1 MLSVKTF
8 EGLEGEN
15 LLLWIREVEM
25 AMGCA
30 LLKSQHQRVALA
42 IPKLSGRAR
51 EWALTSGSSVDQA
64 FPTWDEIE
72 QQLSRVLSPPNHAY
86 RVRSKFL
93 TTRQGKK
100 DLAGYV
106 QELRALIAGMVAQP
120 LPESVTVTVFMDG
133 LRTGVVRTEVFRNH
147 PTTFEEAMA
156 VALNTEYNFKSARM
170 VWSASQTLPPSPWTA
185 TMLKTKDLS
194 FELLCGAAVFADI
207 SPAEHRPLEAGLSA
221 AEAAICS
228 FKPKHR
234 FGPRRGAACWGRPQF
249 Y

>member
-1 MLSVKTF
+1 MEQTAFANLASGQQEALKKMVSLLGP
-8 EGLEGEN
+8 EGVAHLASQVPDAITARLEAFSSYEN
-15 LLLWIREVEM
+15 ALLEHIQQRVEM

-170 VWSASQTLPPSPWTA
+170 VWSASQTLPRAHGPQ
-185 TMLKTKDLS
+185 
-194 FELLCGAAVFADI
+194 LC
-207 SPAEHRPLEAGLSA
+207 
-221 AEAAICS
+221 
-228 FKPKHR
+228 
-234 FGPRRGAACWGRPQF
+234 
-249 Y
+249 